1 VAFTKVVGLVVIIV
15 DTVVPAGSAA
25 STRAFFPDQDPGGA
39 STQKAHETRLGFFE
53 NLDFHFVPAGPHLKQ
68 GL

>member
-1 VAFTKVVGLVVIIV
+1 VGLVILIV

-25 STRAFFPDQDPGGA
+25 PTRAFFPDQDLGGTA
-39 STQKAHETRLGFFE
+39 AQKAHETRFGFFE

>member
-1 VAFTKVVGLVVIIV
+1 MGLIIV
-15 DTVVPAGSAA
+15 IVDAVVPAGSATSA
-25 STRAFFPDQDPGGA
+25 RAFFPDQDPGGA
-39 STQKAHETRLGFFE
+39 ATQKAHETRFGLFE